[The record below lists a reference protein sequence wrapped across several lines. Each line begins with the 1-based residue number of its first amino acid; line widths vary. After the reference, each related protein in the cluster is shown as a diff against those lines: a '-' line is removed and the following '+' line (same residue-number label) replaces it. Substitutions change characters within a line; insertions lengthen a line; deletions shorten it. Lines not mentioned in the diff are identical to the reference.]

1 MNFEG
6 FITEKV
12 LKRDDRQE
20 ITIIYNPNSGKRF
33 IKRVISD
40 DKRYIYKRLQKI
52 SHKRGCG
59 HILGLFYAVNP
70 RLCLYSTGLI

>member
-20 ITIIYNPNSGKRF
+20 ITIIYNPDSG
-33 IKRVISD
+33 IIE
-40 DKRYIYKRLQKI
+40 I
-52 SHKRGCG
+52 
-59 HILGLFYAVNP
+59 N
-70 RLCLYSTGLI
+70 